1 MYDLTSSKEDEFK
14 SFQYISVI
22 DKSLLFQAHVITNS
36 RLIIW
41 FIYSIWYFFINY
53 LITLLMWWRHFNIN
67 AVNEL
72 QILQS
77 LVIMTFKLFIWVN
90 YFTSSIFSS
99 FTDIDMSL
107 IFFIDWLWLLEKNVI
122 VWVKTLHDDFF
133 DHAMF

>member
-14 SFQYISVI
+14 SFQYTSVI
-22 DKSLLFQAHVITNS
+22 DKSLLLQAHVITNS

-41 FIYSIWYFFINY
+41 FIYSIWYLFINY

-122 VWVKTLHDDFF
+122 VWMKTLHDDFF
-133 DHAMF
+133 VHAMF